1 MYEHHSEPLLPRPE
15 FLKRVA
21 RHVALA
27 IGVVGF
33 SLLLGMVGYVELA
46 HMRWVDGFLNSAM
59 LLGGMGPVG
68 DLPNDESKI
77 FAGLYALYAGLIFIV
92 AASVIVAPVAHRI
105 FHRLH
110 LDED

>member
-1 MYEHHSEPLLPRPE
+1 MYEHRSEPLLPRRE
-15 FLKRVA
+15 FIKRVA
-21 RHVALA
+21 FHAAVAV
-27 IGVVGF
+27 GVVCF
-33 SLLLGMVGYVELA
+33 SILVGMSGYVGLA
-46 HMRWVDGFLNSAM
+46 HMRWVDAFLNSTM

-68 DLPNDESKI
+68 DLPNDASKI

-92 AASVIVAPVAHRI
+92 SASVIVAPVAHRI

>member
-1 MYEHHSEPLLPRPE
+1 MYEHRSEPLLPRRE

-21 RHVALA
+21 MHAAVAL
-27 IGVVGF
+27 GVVCF
-33 SLLLGMVGYVELA
+33 SLLIGMAGYVRLA
-46 HMRWVDGFLNSAM
+46 HMRWVDAFLNSAM

-68 DLPNDESKI
+68 DLPNDQSKI
-77 FAGLYALYAGLIFIV
+77 FAGAYALYAGLIFIV
-92 AASVIVAPVAHRI
+92 AASVLVAPVAHRI

>member
-21 RHVALA
+21 KHAALA
-27 IGVVGF
+27 VGVVAF
-33 SLLLGMVGYVELA
+33 SLLLGMVGYVGLA
-46 HMRWVDGFLNSAM
+46 HMRWVDAFLNSAM

-68 DLPNDESKI
+68 DLPNDPAKI

-92 AASVIVAPVAHRI
+92 AASVLVAPVAHRI